1 MSLGLHN
8 FILLFFLFASQVLAD
23 PIQKNFAKLKL
34 LDKTSNNVSEKNI
47 GVNSSN
53 SWGSLDVY
61 IHACYTSPPDEIPEN
76 YVLLEIIDKLNNEK
90 EFIYQGW
97 MISSSPDISPL
108 EHPVYDLWLI
118 DCN

>member
-8 FILLFFLFASQVLAD
+8 FILLFFLFASPVLAE

-47 GVNSSN
+47 EVNSYN

-61 IHACYTSPPDEIPEN
+61 IHACYSSPPDEIPEN
-76 YVLLEIIDKLNNEK
+76 YVLLAIIDKWKNK
-90 EFIYQGW
+90 GFY
-97 MISSSPDISPL
+97 PDDVIIKKRKTKPK
-108 EHPVYDLWLI
+108 
-118 DCN
+118 